1 MAEASSIK
9 IIAYFILWY
18 VLNVFYNDFN
28 KTVLKVLD
36 LPWTISTLQLGLGLL
51 YIIPLWILGVRSAPK
66 LDTADVKNMM
76 PASLIHAA
84 GQAVTV
90 ASLGAGSLAFVN
102 VVKSLEP
109 FFNVVFGFLLTG
121 EVLPWQVNSCLIP
134 LVAGVALA
142 SAADLSFTWDCFW
155 FAMGS
160 NFFFSLRG
168 VISKMNMGKKMDASK
183 NMDEGNT
190 FAVLTTIAFLASL
203 PVALFLEYPKFE
215 PAWKAAMNSGVYSAT
230 ELVARI
236 FGSGLTF
243 YLYNEVSF
251 YTLGM
256 VHPITHA
263 VGNTI
268 KRVILILFS
277 VIRFGTP
284 MTTQSAIGS
293 AIAVFGVF
301 AYSVAKQKFKAPP
314 KGKSA

>member
-1 MAEASSIK
+1 MADASNAK

-36 LPWTISTLQLGLGLL
+36 LPWTISALQLGLGLL
-51 YIIPLWILGVRSAPK
+51 YIIPLWATGIRAAPK
-66 LDTADVKNMM
+66 LDIADVKGLM

-109 FFNVVFGFLLTG
+109 FFNVVFGALLTG
-121 EVLPWQVNSCLIP
+121 EILPWQVNSCLLP
-134 LVAGVALA
+134 LVFGVGLA

-155 FAMGS
+155 YAMGS

-168 VISKMNMGKKMDASK
+168 VMSKMNMGKPMPASK
-183 NMDEGNT
+183 NMDAGNN
-190 FAVLTTIAFLASL
+190 FAVLTTIAFLVSL
-203 PVALFLEYPKFE
+203 PIALFVEYPKLQ
-215 PAWKAAMNSGVYSAT
+215 PAWEAAISSGTYT
-230 ELVARI
+230 GKELAGRI
-236 FGSGLTF
+236 LGSGLTF

-277 VIRFGTP
+277 VIRFGSP

-293 AIAVFGVF
+293 AIAVAGVF
-301 AYSVAKQKFKAPP
+301 AYSVAKQTFKSP
-314 KGKSA
+314 KKTK